1 MLVSRLRRAT
11 DVRGLFEERPGQS
24 TLTNDAAGRAAVEL
38 AMERNGKRNLAAP
51 HYDVD
56 CRVGARARSHV
67 RLRNRTAPR
76 PKRRAA

>member
-24 TLTNDAAGRAAVEL
+24 TLTNDAAERAAVEL

-51 HYDVD
+51 HYDVTAA
-56 CRVGARARSHV
+56 RARARSHV

-76 PKRRAA
+76 EKRRAA

>member
-51 HYDVD
+51 HYDV
-56 CRVGARARSHV
+56 
-67 RLRNRTAPR
+67 TA
-76 PKRRAA
+76 ALAHALEAMFG